1 MAEVTIEEG
10 CSSTTRQP
18 RLVVHPVNRW
28 HCDHSNFAR
37 LLDLLEQQIDAMH
50 KGGQPDYELMRLIV
64 YYLRH
69 NPDHS
74 HHPREDVAFARMV
87 ERDPQLQLEIARRTQ
102 EHVVIAAAGEK
113 LLDCLNQIIAGAAIE
128 RSALEAAAAT
138 YLVYYRHHLAA
149 EEREVIPRAMQLLT
163 SADWKAVAAIP
174 TEPDPVFGDGVDARY
189 GELRKRIAGNAEQGN
204 DTATYQ

>member
-1 MAEVTIEEG
+1 MEEVTIGED
-10 CSSTTRQP
+10 SSSTRQP

-28 HCDHSNFAR
+28 HGDHSNFAR
-37 LLDLLEQQIDAMH
+37 LLDLLEQQIDSMH
-50 KGGQPDYELMRLIV
+50 QGGWPDYELMRLIV

-69 NPDHS
+69 NPDHF

-87 ERDPQLQLEIARRTQ
+87 ERDPQLQLEIARRMQ

-128 RSALEAAAAT
+128 RSELEAAAAT

-163 SADWKAVAAIP
+163 SADWTAVAAIP
-174 TEPDPVFGDGVDARY
+174 AEPDPVFGDGTDARY
-189 GELRKRIAGNAEQGN
+189 SELRKRIAEEPKQ
-204 DTATYQ
+204 TP